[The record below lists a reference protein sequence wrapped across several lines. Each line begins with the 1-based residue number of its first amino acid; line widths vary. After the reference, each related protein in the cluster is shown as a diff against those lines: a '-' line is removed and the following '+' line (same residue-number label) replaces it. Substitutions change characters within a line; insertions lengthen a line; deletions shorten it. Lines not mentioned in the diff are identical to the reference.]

1 MYKRLTEVA
10 DISAGYPFREKIFPE
25 EGGDVVVVQI
35 KDIDASTGLT
45 VDDTLKLRS
54 ACGKFDKYLLAVGD
68 VLFQARGNRHPVA
81 VVAAPLV
88 GIASQGIHVLRPHAS
103 RVRPEYLAWC
113 LNHPNTQA
121 KLKDSARGSYI
132 PFIAKGDLETFSV
145 QIPSLEMQDKI
156 IAVDKLNRLVRQLE
170 AKLEILE
177 RQYADAVT
185 WLAATSKR

>member
-1 MYKRLTEVA
+1 MRQRLIEVA

-25 EGGDVVVVQI
+25 EGGDVSVVQI
-35 KDIDASTGLT
+35 KDIDASTGLS

-54 ACGKFDKYLLAVGD
+54 AGGRFDRYLLAVGD

-81 VVAAPLV
+81 VVDPPLV
-88 GIASQGIHVLRPHAS
+88 GIASQGVHVLRPHAS
-103 RVRPEYLAWC
+103 RVRPAYLAWY

-132 PFIAKGDLETFSV
+132 PFIAKGDLEEFSV
-145 QIPSLEMQDKI
+145 QIPSLEIQDKI
-156 IAVDKLNRLVRQLE
+156 VAVDKLSRRVRRLE

-177 RQYADAVT
+177 QQYADAVT
-185 WLAATSKR
+185 WLAATSNR

>member
-1 MYKRLTEVA
+1 MRKQLREVA
-10 DISAGYPFREKIFPE
+10 DIWAGYPFRGKVMPE
-25 EGGDVVVVQI
+25 EGGDVAVIQI
-35 KDIDASTGLT
+35 KDIDEATGLT

-54 ACGKFDKYLLAVGD
+54 AGGKYAKYLLAVGD

-88 GIASQGIHVLRPHAS
+88 GIASQGVHVLRPRVS
-103 RVRPEYLAWC
+103 SVRPAYLAWY

-132 PFIAKGDLETFSV
+132 PFIAKGDLDEFSV

-156 IAVDKLNRLVRQLE
+156 VAVDALNRRVRDLE
-170 AKLEILE
+170 SKLELLE
-177 RQYADAVT
+177 RQHADAVT
-185 WLAATSKR
+185 WLAAMSKR